1 MGARKLN
8 VVARQ
13 KALFVSDAN
22 QYSAGLKKNLPDCD
36 VALVDDLAVEGSI
49 LDSLLHN
56 DVDLMIV
63 AVSRLN
69 DGLLK
74 RLLVIIEMNPIP
86 IVVFAQEDNPE
97 QSLLLTKTG
106 LCTYLAGETSMERLP
121 SILRSAW
128 SRFQTVNE
136 LQNELAQ
143 IKKQL
148 SDRKWIDKAKGLL
161 MQSKGM
167 SEEEA
172 YAYLRKTAMNQ
183 NKSIGEIAKS
193 VIALFDLIN

>member
-1 MGARKLN
+1 
-8 VVARQ
+8 
-13 KALFVSDAN
+13 
-22 QYSAGLKKNLPDCD
+22 
-36 VALVDDLAVEGSI
+36 
-49 LDSLLHN
+49 
-56 DVDLMIV
+56 MIV